1 MIPRQPSGPC
11 PSGPAPPWSRPP
23 AATPSTSPSRPRWL
37 RSSSSRP
44 PSSKRNRGPAAWAGR
59 ISRRPKLLRVGDPDL
74 GRSCHLAC
82 STAQARATKAAI
94 RPAPTTSS
102 TRRPPG
108 WPPRAAPSW
117 SSSPAPT
124 WPTSPNPQPWPMPCA
139 PCCDSA
145 AEPRHPIKHQPA
157 RAGSR
162 PPITATSKGAQSR
175 AKVGNTFLASLAAK
189 LSFRGPIEPPDPCAG
204 DRTGSPVQTS
214 GARAPAKCR
223 VGRCGWSDRVD
234 VRQARDSGTMRFSSP
249 HDLTDTRACRRIV
262 SRPRRRHRL

>member
-1 MIPRQPSGPC
+1 MGVDALGGSITDSAWRTKPSWYLVATEDRMIPRQPSGPC

-102 TRRPPG
+102 ARRPPG

-139 PCCDSA
+139 ACCDSA

-162 PPITATSKGAQSR
+162 PPITPTSKGAQSR
-175 AKVGNTFLASLAAK
+175 AKVGNTLLASLAAK
-189 LSFRGPIEPPDPCAG
+189 AELP
-204 DRTGSPVQTS
+204 
-214 GARAPAKCR
+214 GANRAP
-223 VGRCGWSDRVD
+223 GS
-234 VRQARDSGTMRFSSP
+234 
-249 HDLTDTRACRRIV
+249 L
-262 SRPRRRHRL
+262 RRRPHRVASPDLGGQGSSKVPCWPMRVV